1 MTNPANLRQFI
12 KDDLWSLDLAA
23 LPTSRRVGVQALR
36 LAVAVALEFR
46 HRLLDARAAS
56 LVYTTLLSLVPF
68 LAVTFSV
75 LKAFGVHH
83 QIEPVLGQALEPL
96 GPKSA
101 EITAKV
107 IGFVDRLNIGV
118 LGVVG
123 VAGLFYTTYSL
134 IDKIEQA
141 LNAIWRVRQGRS
153 WARKFTDY
161 LSAVLVGP
169 VLVFTAFG
177 VLASLQSNTI
187 IEYVLEI
194 QPFGILLILAAKLA
208 PFFILCG
215 LFTFFYKLIPNTQVR
230 FTSAL
235 VGGVT
240 TAILWGI
247 AGEAFAK
254 FVAAS
259 ARYSAIYS
267 SFAVLVLF
275 LLWLYVGW
283 MIVLIGAQFS
293 FFHQHPTA
301 YLSRLLWEQGTPA
314 FRERLAL
321 RLLLVLAKRYLK
333 GARPL
338 NQSELAIALNL
349 PVSLVEEQIEQLA
362 ERGLVGVL
370 NEPEGVSLIKPPE
383 LISAK
388 EILDATREG
397 TSTGPLVPLDAD
409 DPITP
414 LLHRRDEA
422 IEEAL
427 KGLTL
432 RSLALEGTNA
442 LPREGST
449 TRV

>member
-1 MTNPANLRQFI
+1 MTSPARITEFI
-12 KDDLWSLDLAA
+12 THDLWSLDLSS
-23 LPTSRRVGVQALR
+23 LPTFQRVAVQALR
-36 LAVAVALEFR
+36 LAVAVAYEFR
-46 HRLLDARAAS
+46 HRLLDARAAG

-83 QIEPVLGQALEPL
+83 LIEPILAQALEPI
-96 GPKSA
+96 GEKGA
-101 EITAKV
+101 DITAKV

-134 IDKIEQA
+134 IEKIEQA
-141 LNAIWRVRQGRS
+141 LNAIWRVRQGRP
-153 WARKFTDY
+153 WGRKFTDY

-169 VLVFTAFG
+169 VLIFTAFG

-187 IEYVLEI
+187 VEYVLEI
-194 QPFGILLILAAKLA
+194 QPFGLLLVWTAQLA

-215 LFTFFYKLIPNTQVR
+215 LFTFFYKLIPYTQVR
-230 FTSAL
+230 FGSAMM
-235 VGGVT
+235 GGI
-240 TAILWGI
+240 TAAFLWGI

-259 ARYSAIYS
+259 AKYSAIYS
-267 SFAVLVLF
+267 SFAVLILF

-301 YLSRLLWEQGTPA
+301 YLSRLLWEQGTSA
-314 FRERLAL
+314 FRERLTL
-321 RLLLVLAKRYLK
+321 RILLVLAQRYLK

-338 NQSELAIALNL
+338 NHSELAIELNL
-349 PVSLVEEQIEQLA
+349 PESLVGEQIEHLV
-362 ERGLVGVL
+362 ERGLIGVL
-370 NEPEGVSLIKPPE
+370 SDPEGLSLLKAPE

-388 EILDATREG
+388 DILDAAREG
-397 TSTGPLVPLDAD
+397 ASVESLVVFDRNDPLSA
-409 DPITP
+409 
-414 LLHRRDEA
+414 LLGRRDDAVER
-422 IEEAL
+422 AL
-427 KGLTL
+427 AGITL
-432 RSLALEGTNA
+432 RTLVTEGEKAATKPKPTSLA
-442 LPREGST
+442 
-449 TRV
+449 

>member
-1 MTNPANLRQFI
+1 MTNPANLKQFL
-12 KDDLWSLDLAA
+12 KDDLWSLDLAT
-23 LPTSRRVGVQALR
+23 LPTSRRIGVQALR
-36 LAVAVALEFR
+36 LTIAVGMEFR
-46 HRLLDARAAS
+46 HRLLDARAAG

-83 QIEPVLGQALEPL
+83 QIEPVLAQALEPL
-96 GPKSA
+96 GPKGV
-101 EITAKV
+101 EITTNV
-107 IGFVDRLNIGV
+107 IGFVDNLKIGV
-118 LGVVG
+118 LGAVG

-134 IDKIEQA
+134 IEKIERA
-141 LNAIWRVRQGRS
+141 FNAIWRVRQGRS
-153 WARKFTDY
+153 WGRKFADY

-177 VLASLQSNTI
+177 VLASLQSNMI
-187 IEYVLEI
+187 VQQVLEI
-194 QPFGILLILAAKLA
+194 QPFGTVLVWAARLA

-215 LFTFFYKLIPNTQVR
+215 VFTFFYKLIPNTAVR
-230 FTSAL
+230 FGPAL
-235 VGGVT
+235 VGGI
-240 TAILWGI
+240 TAAVLWGI
-247 AGEAFAK
+247 AGEAFTK
-254 FVAAS
+254 FVAES
-259 ARYSAIYS
+259 AKYSAIYS
-267 SFAVLVLF
+267 SFAVLILF
-275 LLWLYVGW
+275 LLWLYAGW
-283 MIVLIGAQFS
+283 LIVLIGAQVS
-293 FFHQHPTA
+293 FFLQHPTA

-321 RLLLVLAKRYLK
+321 RVLLVLAKRYLK

-397 TSTGPLVPLDAD
+397 KSTGHLIPLDAD

-414 LLHRRDEA
+414 LLRRRDEA
-422 IEEAL
+422 IEEAF

-432 RSLALEGTNA
+432 QSLALEGTNA

-449 TRV
+449 TRA